1 MRKNIKYGEGAFM
14 AFGKWQATL
23 PEEPNYLYCT
33 GPTGEGLYIQRFS
46 NGNVKQI
53 KGLGQFRPRDFNH
66 FKFLMRKVR
75 NSRGDL

>member
-33 GPTGEGLYIQRFS
+33 GPTGEGLYIITNR
-46 NGNVKQI
+46 I
-53 KGLGQFRPRDFNH
+53 KEETVETVIIG
-66 FKFLMRKVR
+66 
-75 NSRGDL
+75 GD

>member
-33 GPTGEGLYIQRFS
+33 GPTGE
-46 NGNVKQI
+46 
-53 KGLGQFRPRDFNH
+53 
-66 FKFLMRKVR
+66 
-75 NSRGDL
+75 